1 VQQVDLS
8 RMKIK
13 IEDSSIIV
21 RLKFETTAIE

>member
-21 RLKFETTAIE
+21 RLKFETTAN